1 MGRCPA
7 EEYLA
12 TREWIARYTRR
23 VASWWAGGFD
33 LLLTPTLTAPPPP
46 LGSFVPD
53 ARDPVTVGIRAS
65 QLAAFTSPF
74 NLTGQPA
81 ISLPL
86 HWGTEGLPIG
96 VQLVA
101 AYGREDLL
109 IRVAAELEAARP
121 WADRRPPVH
130 A

>member
-1 MGRCPA
+1 PPLSRTGKAHLLGGLGHGLGRKPGPEDGDALNWGPGQKGRCPA

-46 LGSFVPD
+46 LGHFVPD
-53 ARDPVTVGIRAS
+53 PRDPVTVGIRAS

-81 ISLPL
+81 ISPPL
-86 HWGTEGLPIG
+86 H
-96 VQLVA
+96 
-101 AYGREDLL
+101 
-109 IRVAAELEAARP
+109 
-121 WADRRPPVH
+121 
-130 A
+130 